1 MRWGRGAALAH
12 LEDTPD
18 SLGHTRSW
26 APPRLAPGAPSTPPP
41 SASLQTGNLAQDTEI
56 PGDWF
61 RSMDPSHSR
70 EHLGCVLSVEEETL
84 QRPCSSDHGPWS
96 PQSCGGGN
104 ALGSFSHLPA
114 LLSPL
119 HTGLRGW
126 GRAGQSQTAGKE
138 LVVSLKCALLTLTS
152 VEVLKLSSQ
161 LYRSGRG
168 HLEPVIWP

>member
-61 RSMDPSHSR
+61 RSMDPSHSW
-70 EHLGCVLSVEEETL
+70 EHLGRVLSVEEEILCRSPAPQTADPGVL
-84 QRPCSSDHGPWS
+84 RAAGAGTRWALSHTSLLCSLPSTQGS
-96 PQSCGGGN
+96 GAGGRGGGVQAKARLLARSLWSASN
-104 ALGSFSHLPA
+104 ALCSH
-114 LLSPL
+114 
-119 HTGLRGW
+119 
-126 GRAGQSQTAGKE
+126 
-138 LVVSLKCALLTLTS
+138 
-152 VEVLKLSSQ
+152 
-161 LYRSGRG
+161 
-168 HLEPVIWP
+168 